1 MNENTEIRTFIGTVE
16 TRASEGDDGKITI
29 VGKPVVFNAKTDIGG
44 WWEESIAPGAIDEKT
59 LRDVRFLVNHDF
71 SGIPLARSRRNNKNS
86 TMRLSIAPDGIDM
99 EADLDPNNPKA
110 VELNSAIERG
120 DISGMSFAFVV
131 DGERWDEL
139 GSDYPK
145 RTITHIAEICEVSA
159 VTWPAYEQT
168 SISSRSLENGK
179 KSLEEARAALE
190 SAKAKSAKVAELNQ
204 RLEEVNHE

>member
-1 MNENTEIRTFIGTVE
+1 MNENTEIRTFVGAVE
-16 TRASEGDDGKITI
+16 TRVSDGDDGKITI

-139 GSDYPK
+139 DSDYPK
-145 RTITHIAEICEVSA
+145 RTITHIAEIREVSA

-168 SISSRSLENGK
+168 SISSRSLESGK
-179 KSLEEARAALE
+179 KSLADARAAQD
-190 SAKAKSAKVAELNQ
+190 SAREKAARIEALNQ
-204 RLEEVNHE
+204 RLKEINHE